1 MAVGRAQLRRDGGL
15 KVRYWRLWR
24 SFLRASILADTEY
37 RLNIILRVLSE
48 SVWYVAQLSMFEV
61 LYTHTDHIN
70 GWSVHAMRVFQGSL
84 FLVDT
89 IYILLFSENLDSL
102 NGVVRRGDLDV
113 YLVKPIN
120 AQFMV
125 SMRRVAVSYLPN
137 LLLVLSYLTWA
148 IGRLPGEVTGVA
160 LGAFVVAVACG
171 TLSYYAM
178 RFMFGTLVIMLQD
191 AGNVQFLWHQLFRLA
206 TRPDS
211 LYPRA
216 LRYVLLSVVPVA
228 FIASV
233 PARVLTEGPLITL
246 WTVPVT
252 ALLLW
257 LSGRMWR
264 GALRHYA
271 SASS

>member
-1 MAVGRAQLRRDGGL
+1 M
-15 KVRYWRLWR
+15 RYWRLWR

-37 RLNIILRVLSE
+37 RLNIVLRVVSE

-61 LYTHTDHIN
+61 LYTHTEQIN

-89 IYILLFSENLDSL
+89 LYILLFSENLDSL
-102 NGVVRRGDLDV
+102 NGVVRKGDLDL

-137 LLLVLSYLTWA
+137 LVMVGGYLTWA
-148 IGRLPGEVTGVA
+148 IGRLPGGVTGA
-160 LGAFVVAVACG
+160 SLAAYAVAIVSG
-171 TLSYYAM
+171 ALSYYAM
-178 RFMFGTLVIMLQD
+178 RFMFGTLVILLQD

-233 PARVLTEGPLITL
+233 PARALTEGPVIAL

-257 LSGRMWR
+257 VSGLFWRM
-264 GALRHYA
+264 ALRKYA